1 MANVLWKTLLPY
13 VLPEVDKCPKA
24 QIVNEIRRAAITF
37 CQRSQIWQKDLDY
50 LFFPAGV
57 ATADLDPPQES
68 RVCEV
73 ISVSHLNGEE
83 LIAGT
88 HFTATTDIVTILVMI
103 SQDTKLIP
111 TVALKPT
118 LLSTGIPEG
127 LMEDWGKDI
136 AYGAVASLKAM
147 RGREWE
153 DIPGAQIKNEL
164 FEDGIASAKIRA
176 ITGGAKRSLQVKP
189 RSFM

>member
-1 MANVLWKTLLPY
+1 MATALWKTLLPY
-13 VLPEVDKCPKA
+13 VLPEVISCPKA
-24 QIVNEIRRAAITF
+24 QIVNEIRRAAIDF
-37 CQRSQIWQKDLDY
+37 CQRSQIWREDLDY

-57 ATADLDPPQES
+57 ATADLDPPQDS

-73 ISVSHLNGEE
+73 VSVSLLDGSTLEV
-83 LIAGT
+83 GT
-88 HFTATTDIVTILVMI
+88 HFTATTSVVSMRIMLDV
-103 SQDTKLIP
+103 DTKLIP

-118 LLSTGIPEG
+118 LAAPGIPEE
-127 LMEDWGKDI
+127 LMEDWGYVI
-136 AYGAVASLKAM
+136 AYGAIASLKAM

-176 ITGGAKRSLQVKP
+176 ITGGAKRSLTVKP